1 MNQCSMESKNNN
13 SSKKSSGNKTT
24 QALLIS
30 REKSLQELSAIV
42 TLLHKGWQMEA
53 LTVIKQLIA
62 CCTSL
67 AQSSNTIKKLTNHEL
82 IPKPPLRYVTS
93 TLFLRELWQYLIS
106 DPKGRERLRLL
117 TGPITSEGTRII
129 SESIPVELE
138 IQNAY
143 HVKADP
149 LSTHFTLID
158 LNEIHGHQQT
168 ATAHSHI
175 MHGKE
180 TTCPSR
186 VDLDNQERLVQIQD
200 DSIGIIVNL
209 DGYVRAYSTWKP
221 FDFDIH
227 GKGFEVIEDEPMMKV
242 FRLLPLNK
250 ENVDVSN
257 TDKPIKE
264 ENVQDKTC
272 EEKSTEGAELQSVKD

>member
-1 MNQCSMESKNNN
+1 MNQ
-13 SSKKSSGNKTT
+13 SSLNIKKKSTSTTCSTEKTK
-24 QALLIS
+24 QALLAS
-30 REKSLQELSAIV
+30 REKSLHELSAIV

-67 AQSSNTIKKLTNHEL
+67 SKSPNTVKQLTNL
-82 IPKPPLRYVTS
+82 QLGPKSPLRYVTS

-106 DPKGRERLRLL
+106 DSKGRERLRLL
-117 TGPITSEGTRII
+117 TGPITPEGTRII

-158 LNEIHGHQQT
+158 LNETHGHRQT

-180 TTCPSR
+180 STSPSR

-209 DGYVRAYSTWKP
+209 DGHVRVYSTWKP
-221 FDFDIH
+221 FEFHIH

-242 FRLLPLNK
+242 FRLLPHTK
-250 ENVDVSN
+250 ENADVSVADEP
-257 TDKPIKE
+257 TEE
-264 ENVQDKTC
+264 ENFQNQTS
-272 EEKSTEGAELQSVKD
+272 EEKSTKGVELQPVEN